1 MQSLHDMEHENVYAV
16 DDRTTDTIKRD
27 EKRKSKNN
35 SRTVR
40 RQMRQEMNM
49 YQLDC

>member
-1 MQSLHDMEHENVYAV
+1 MAV
-16 DDRTTDTIKRD
+16 VRSKRLYLRD